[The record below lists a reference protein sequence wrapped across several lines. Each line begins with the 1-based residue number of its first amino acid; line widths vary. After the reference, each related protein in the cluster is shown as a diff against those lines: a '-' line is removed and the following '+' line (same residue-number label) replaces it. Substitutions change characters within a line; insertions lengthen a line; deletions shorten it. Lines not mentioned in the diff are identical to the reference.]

1 MIEHIGKYPDNLGV
15 GAKISQLGPKSINSK
30 NLINYTSKD
39 TIKKIKNKQQ
49 TRRIYLPFIFR
60 KYKTLQINRKKV
72 MLKNRY

>member
-39 TIKKIKNKQQ
+39 TSRTVPYIVYACIDLYVHMHIH
-49 TRRIYLPFIFR
+49 TYIYS
-60 KYKTLQINRKKV
+60 KG
-72 MLKNRY
+72 